1 MLSAPFTKK
10 LSIKNH
16 LAKHGAR
23 SEPTAKTLS
32 EIGIVRS
39 QIFDWTADIMVSRGL
54 IGRTADGRYY
64 LLNYGTA
71 VK

>member
-10 LSIKNH
+10 ISIKNH
-16 LAKHGAR
+16 LARHGAR

-39 QIFDWTADIMVSRGL
+39 KLFEWTADLMVCRGL

-64 LLNYGTA
+64 LLT
-71 VK
+71 